1 METEKKVKGKN
12 LRWMAFLCDEFMK
25 VGQLRY
31 GMKNLINEDTFV
43 GFANGKE
50 TSVWFEMCVWKWSKH
65 LELSFPPPT
74 LLVMQSYVI
83 TEALFEFSEIV

>member
-1 METEKKVKGKN
+1 
-12 LRWMAFLCDEFMK
+12 MAFLCDEFMK

-50 TSVWFEMCVWKWSKH
+50 TSV
-65 LELSFPPPT
+65 
-74 LLVMQSYVI
+74 
-83 TEALFEFSEIV
+83 